1 MADSSQQKLIFGVDS
16 EVTSSNKPEWHQENL
31 DIIIPVL
38 IILTGVFQFIL
49 RKWILPVSE
58 DVISKLENQF
68 PTQGLIYQPGFG
80 VFFVVIGVIL
90 LLLNLV

>member
-1 MADSSQQKLIFGVDS
+1 MFDSSQQKLIFGVDS
-16 EVTSSNKPEWHQENL
+16 EIISSNKQEWYQENV
-31 DIIIPVL
+31 DVIIPVL

-68 PTQGLIYQPGFG
+68 PTQALIYKPGFG
-80 VFFVVIGVIL
+80 IFFVVIGVVL
-90 LLLNLV
+90 LLLNQV